1 MDGDVRMEIR
11 DGVAELVLDRPAK
24 HNAVTPTMARRLL
37 DHTRALDAD
46 DGVRAVLLRGEGER
60 AFCAGSDLNALAA
73 YPSAWHFRNRVEYA
87 AAVRNIRKPVVAA
100 LQGWTLGGGA
110 EAALS
115 ADLRVASE
123 TMRLGFP
130 EVQRGWVGGGGA
142 SQLLPRLIGQGRAAR
157 LLMLGDAI
165 DAAETLRLGIVEEV
179 VPQSAL
185 LDRARE
191 IAGKLASLSPVA
203 VQSVKAAMRMAL
215 EAPLSAGL
223 AYENEMNVLCF
234 SAGDHLEGI
243 RAFNEKRPAEFAR

>member
-1 MDGDVRMEIR
+1 
-11 DGVAELVLDRPAK
+11 
-24 HNAVTPTMARRLL
+24 
-37 DHTRALDAD
+37 
-46 DGVRAVLLRGEGER
+46 
-60 AFCAGSDLNALAA
+60 
-73 YPSAWHFRNRVEYA
+73 
-87 AAVRNIRKPVVAA
+87 
-100 LQGWTLGGGA
+100 
-110 EAALS
+110 
-115 ADLRVASE
+115 
-123 TMRLGFP
+123 
-130 EVQRGWVGGGGA
+130 
-142 SQLLPRLIGQGRAAR
+142 
-157 LLMLGDAI
+157 MLGDAI